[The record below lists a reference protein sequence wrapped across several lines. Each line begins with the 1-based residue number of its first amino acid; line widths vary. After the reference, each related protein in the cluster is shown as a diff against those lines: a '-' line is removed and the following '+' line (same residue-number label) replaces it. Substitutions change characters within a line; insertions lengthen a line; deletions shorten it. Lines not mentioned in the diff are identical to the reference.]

1 VLFATTLIVWNK
13 PTMFYID
20 NQNAIWL
27 VKNLEYHKRTK
38 HIDMKYSFI
47 HEKWKTK
54 QIELS
59 YVHTMTK
66 LVIC

>member
-1 VLFATTLIVWNK
+1 
-13 PTMFYID
+13 MFYID

-27 VKNLEYHKRTK
+27 VKNLEYHKQTK

-47 HEKWKTK
+47 HKKWKTK